1 MTQCRIATGSRIM
14 KSKLQIAEAAP
25 VNFRT
30 RTGQARRARTRS
42 KILSAAFELFDKRGV
57 DQVTVEDVRERAG
70 LARGSFY
77 NYFLTYEEMLK
88 ALASDIARQINTEQ
102 SERFENV
109 PNMAERLWSNVRY
122 TILRAGSDRSCSE
135 ILVRITPL
143 VGPLNEEMRVHA
155 ERDLLLSVKRK
166 AIDVPSTGVALDLGY
181 GLATMM
187 LRRAMNA
194 RVDAKELE
202 AAGLMLL
209 RAFGVPEVEAR
220 RISRL
225 PLPRLPDVPLR
236 TAVINNFRVD

>member
-1 MTQCRIATGSRIM
+1 M
-14 KSKLQIAEAAP
+14 KGKLQVTGAAP

-30 RTGQARRARTRS
+30 RTGQARRARTRA

-57 DQVTVEDVRERAG
+57 DRVTVEDVRERAG

-102 SERFENV
+102 SERFESV
-109 PNMAERLWSNVRY
+109 PNMAERLWSYVRY
-122 TILRAGSDRSCSE
+122 TILRAAPDRSCTE

-143 VGPLNEEMRVHA
+143 VGPLNEEMQLHA
-155 ERDLLLSVKRK
+155 ERDLLMAVKRK
-166 AIDVPSTGVALDLGY
+166 AINVPSTGVALDLGY

-187 LRRAMNA
+187 LQRALNG
-194 RVDAKELE
+194 RIDLKEVE

-209 RAFGVPEVEAR
+209 RAFGLPEAEAR

-225 PLPRLPDVPLR
+225 PLPKLPDVPLR
-236 TAVINNFRVD
+236 TAVINNLPVE

>member
-1 MTQCRIATGSRIM
+1 M
-14 KSKLQIAEAAP
+14 KSKLQVAQATP

-57 DQVTVEDVRERAG
+57 DQVTVEDVREKAG

-77 NYFLTYEEMLK
+77 NYFVTYEDMLK
-88 ALASDIARQINTEQ
+88 AMAAEIARQINREQ
-102 SERFENV
+102 SERFDTV
-109 PNMAERLWSNVRY
+109 SNMAERIWSNLRY
-122 TILRAGSDRSCSE
+122 TILRGASDRSCSE

-155 ERDLLLSVKRK
+155 ERDLLTSVKRR
-166 AIDVPSTGVALDLGY
+166 AVDVPSAGVALDLGY

-187 LRRAMNA
+187 LQRALKRRI
-194 RVDAKELE
+194 DLKEIE

-225 PLPRLPDVPLR
+225 PLPQLPQTPLR
-236 TAVINNFRVD
+236 TAVIDNFQLD

>member
-1 MTQCRIATGSRIM
+1 M
-14 KSKLQIAEAAP
+14 KSKLQIAETTP

-30 RTGQARRARTRS
+30 RTGQARRARTRA

-88 ALASDIARQINTEQ
+88 ALASDLARQINSEQ
-102 SERFENV
+102 SERFESI
-109 PNMAERLWSNVRY
+109 PNMAERIWSHVRY
-122 TILRAGSDRSCSE
+122 AILRAASDRSCTE

-143 VGPLNEEMRVHA
+143 VGPLNEEMRMHA
-155 ERDLLLSVKRK
+155 ERTLRTSVKSK
-166 AIDVPSTGVALDLGY
+166 AIDVPSPGVALDLGF

-187 LRRAMNA
+187 WQRALKS
-194 RVDAKELE
+194 RIDAKELE

-209 RAFGVPEVEAR
+209 RAYGVPEVEAR

-225 PLPRLPDVPLR
+225 PLPRLPEIPLR
-236 TAVINNFRVD
+236 TAVINNFQVGSLTVME

>member
-1 MTQCRIATGSRIM
+1 M
-14 KSKLQIAEAAP
+14 KSKLQAAQATP

-57 DQVTVEDVRERAG
+57 DRVTVEDVREKAG

-77 NYFLTYEEMLK
+77 NYFVTYEDMLK
-88 ALASDIARQINTEQ
+88 AMAAEIARQINREQ
-102 SERFENV
+102 SERFDTV
-109 PNMAERLWSNVRY
+109 SNMAERIWSNLRY
-122 TILRAGSDRSCSE
+122 TILRGASDRSCSE

-155 ERDLLLSVKRK
+155 ERDLLVSVKRK
-166 AIDVPSTGVALDLGY
+166 AVDVPSAGVALDLGY

-187 LRRAMNA
+187 LQRALNRRL
-194 RVDAKELE
+194 DLKELE

-220 RISRL
+220 RVSRL
-225 PLPRLPDVPLR
+225 PLPQLPETPLR
-236 TAVINNFRVD
+236 TAVIDNFQLD